1 MKEGLKEM
9 KNERMQVK
17 SSSGRDM
24 KKIKKCVYLVYALD
38 SEAPASEDKD
48 SFAIYIKRETTINS
62 RDLPTIDRVLAE
74 DETLGIRL
82 NAKRGT

>member
-24 KKIKKCVYLVYALD
+24 KKIKKANDL
-38 SEAPASEDKD
+38 SKQQSN
-48 SFAIYIKRETTINS
+48 AISVQSI
-62 RDLPTIDRVLAE
+62 
-74 DETLGIRL
+74 
-82 NAKRGT
+82 

>member
-1 MKEGLKEM
+1 M
-9 KNERMQVK
+9 
-17 SSSGRDM
+17 
-24 KKIKKCVYLVYALD
+24 D

-74 DETLGIRL
+74 DETLGDKVECQERDMEV
-82 NAKRGT
+82 GTFL

>member
-24 KKIKKCVYLVYALD
+24 KKIKK
-38 SEAPASEDKD
+38 
-48 SFAIYIKRETTINS
+48 REQKNG
-62 RDLPTIDRVLAE
+62 E
-74 DETLGIRL
+74 EMKGETS
-82 NAKRGT
+82 

>member
-38 SEAPASEDKD
+38 SEAPAYEDKD